1 MGNVRVAGSP
11 LNSIVILGA
20 TGSIGHQTLDVADRL
35 DRAVV
40 GLAAGSLTDGIV
52 DLATRYPEAR
62 VAVAHPPEHVTDVAT
77 ERRIEFGPE
86 AVVSLARMPGTTVV
100 NGIVGAAGLEPSLA
114 ALESGNRLALA
125 NKESLLTGGP
135 LVLAALESGGGEL
148 IPVDS
153 EHSAIAQCIEGESVG
168 VIRRVIL
175 TASGGPF
182 HERHDVDLGSVSV
195 EDALAHPTWNMGRRI
210 SIDSATLMNKA
221 FEVIEAHF
229 LFSLGY
235 DQIDVVIHPGSF
247 VHSFVEF
254 VDGVVKA
261 ELGPPDMRKPIQ
273 RALTWPGRMPAPT
286 EPIDL
291 VGGSLTFSA
300 PDRERFPAL
309 DLGYEAGRRGGN
321 GPAVLNAADEVAVA
335 AFLDG
340 RIGFTEIVGVV
351 ADTLAA
357 VPPAPISTLD
367 DALDA
372 DAAGRSI
379 AAELIARQT
388 FRYPG
393 VAGTVD
399 RMRPTTGTS

>member
-1 MGNVRVAGSP
+1 MAGSS
-11 LNSIVILGA
+11 LNAIVVLGA
-20 TGSIGHQTLDVADRL
+20 TGSIGRQTLDVADRL
-35 DRAVV
+35 DRVIA
-40 GLAAGSLTDGIV
+40 GLAAGSLSDDII
-52 DLATRYPEAR
+52 DLADRYPDAR
-62 VAVAHPPEHVTDVAT
+62 VAVAHQPDGPIDPAL

-86 AVVSLARMPGTTVV
+86 AVVSLSGSPETVVV

-114 ALESGNRLALA
+114 ALESGNTLALA
-125 NKESLLTGGP
+125 NKESLLTGGS
-135 LVLAALESGGGEL
+135 LVLSALESGGGEL
-148 IPVDS
+148 IAVDS
-153 EHSAIAQCIEGESVG
+153 EHSAISQCIEGEAVG
-168 VIRRVIL
+168 DVRRVIL

-182 HERHDVDLGSVSV
+182 HAHPDIDLESVSV
-195 EDALAHPTWNMGRRI
+195 VDALAHPTWDMGKRI

-229 LFSLGY
+229 LFSLDY

-273 RALTWPGRMPAPT
+273 RALTWPGRMPAPV

-291 VGGSLTFSA
+291 LGSALTFTA

-335 AFLDG
+335 AFLDH
-340 RIGFTEIVGVV
+340 RIRFTEIVDVV
-351 ADTLAA
+351 ASALNA
-357 VPPAPISTLD
+357 VPPAPIVRLA
-367 DALDA
+367 DALEA
-372 DAAGRSI
+372 DAAGRAA
-379 AAELIARQT
+379 AAEAVARCLS
-388 FRYPG
+388 R
-393 VAGTVD
+393 
-399 RMRPTTGTS
+399 